1 MNNPTFKDLVGV
13 KHPIAVMAMNR
24 VSDVK
29 LAVACSRAGI
39 LPSLSIFNYYVGP
52 GTIGYGKAR
61 DAFFTYNEQ
70 TNSAPVLLSCGVDTL
85 VDDGQF
91 KLIEEYNIKTVEVLF
106 DSPHENTITPERIAK
121 RDRRILELK
130 EQGVVVFIK
139 ALNIVDID
147 NIPGIAG
154 IILKGPNAAGRVVE
168 DGDTLV
174 DRIRKCRERY
184 PDLHIIANG
193 GIGDSADLKE
203 VLDAGAIAGGLG
215 TIFAAAE
222 ECAISTETK
231 LKMVEASAEDV
242 QKLKGGAQQHALIF
256 SELTKDVHNNTHGL
270 NAGIKSPTL
279 GHVFAGTG
287 IGKINAIKPVQQ
299 IVNELIKDL

>member
-1 MNNPTFKDLVGV
+1 MKTFKELVGV
-13 KHPIAVMAMNR
+13 EHPIAVMAMNR

-39 LPSLSIFNYYVGP
+39 LPSLSIFNYYIGP
-52 GTIGYGKAR
+52 GQISFSKAH
-61 DAFFTYNEQ
+61 DAFSSYNEQ
-70 TNSAPVLLSCGVDTL
+70 TNSAPLLLSCGVDTL

-91 KLIEEYNIKTVEVLF
+91 KLIEEHNIKVVELLF
-106 DSPHENTITPERIAK
+106 DSPQETAITPERIAK
-121 RDRRILELK
+121 RNQRITELH
-130 EQGVVVFIK
+130 EQGITIFLK
-139 ALNIVDID
+139 ALNIADIND
-147 NIPGIAG
+147 IPGIDG
-154 IILKGPNAAGRVVE
+154 IILKGPNAAGRVVD

-174 DRIRKCRERY
+174 DRIRKCQARY
-184 PDLHIIANG
+184 PHLHIIANG

-203 VLDAGAIAGGLG
+203 VLDAGAVAGGLG

-231 LKMVEASAEDV
+231 LKMVEASADDIK
-242 QKLKGGAQQHALIF
+242 KLNGGAQQQALIF
-256 SELTKDVHNNTHGL
+256 KELTKDVHNNTHGL
-270 NAGIKSPTL
+270 NAGIKSPTA